1 MTSKDESNETAQARE
16 ALDSIKSMERKALW
30 HAIPPRWFGVALSVL
45 AGTMVALSV
54 ADLRSYHIIVI
65 VMMTAVLVYQSQTTG
80 VSLKSVPPKM
90 LGLALIILVPMFF
103 LLIVATQMFGDTLGP
118 VGAPLLAGLVLAVS
132 VYALSVHERMGLI
145 ARIDAG
151 DQA

>member
-45 AGTMVALSV
+45 AGAMVALSV
-54 ADLRSYHIIVI
+54 ADLRSYHVIVI
-65 VMMTAVLVYQSQTTG
+65 VMMTAVLAYQSQTAG
-80 VSLKSVPPKM
+80 VSIRRVPPKM
-90 LGLALIILVPMFF
+90 AGLALGILVPMFF
-103 LLIVATQMFGDTLGP
+103 LLIVAAQMFGDALGS
-118 VGAPLLAGLVLAVS
+118 VGAPLLAGLILAAI

-145 ARIDAG
+145 AQIDAG